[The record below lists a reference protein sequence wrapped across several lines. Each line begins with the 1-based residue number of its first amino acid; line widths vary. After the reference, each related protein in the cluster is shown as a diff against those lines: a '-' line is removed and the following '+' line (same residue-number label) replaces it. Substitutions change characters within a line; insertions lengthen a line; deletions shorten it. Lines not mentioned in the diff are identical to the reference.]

1 MLDFKGKIAIVTGAG
16 RGIGRAT
23 ALVLAKRGAK
33 ILVNDYGGG
42 CDTISP
48 GTIEVAQKV
57 VDEIT
62 EAGGTAI
69 ADATSVG
76 TVGAADI
83 IAARALEA
91 FGRIDILVDNAGGAD
106 SIAPLEN
113 DSNEVVEGLIQSNL
127 LGAVW
132 LLRRIWPLM
141 KAQGYGR
148 IVNMS
153 SSTALGMSGTFA
165 YATAKGGIIGLT
177 NVAAVEGREHGILVN
192 AVLPTAYTRGAAA
205 LEETQSLDWFKPY
218 TPELV
223 GEGVAYLC
231 SAENTAS
238 GEMYRIGGGMF
249 SRYAIYGNTG
259 LRDWHITAEKVAEQI
274 AQARDMTDSV
284 LLADTI
290 TDVQRA
296 F

>member
-1 MLDFKGKIAIVTGAG
+1 MLDFTGKVAIVTGAG

-23 ALVLAKRGAK
+23 ALALAKRGAK

-48 GTIEVAQKV
+48 GTIEVAQDV

-62 EAGGTAI
+62 AAGGTAV
-69 ADATSVG
+69 ADATAVG
-76 TVGAADI
+76 TLGAADM
-83 IAARALEA
+83 IATRALDA
-91 FGRIDILVDNAGGAD
+91 FGRIDILVNNAGGAD
-106 SIAPLEN
+106 SIAPLEH
-113 DSNEVVEGLIQSNL
+113 DSNEVVEGIIQSNL

-132 LLRRIWPLM
+132 LLRRVWPVM

-148 IVNMS
+148 IVSMS

-205 LEETQSLDWFKPY
+205 LEATQPLDWFKPY
-218 TPELV
+218 TPDLV

-231 SAENTAS
+231 SAENTAT

-259 LRDWHITAEKVAEQI
+259 LRDWQITAEKIADQI
-274 AQARDMTDSV
+274 TPARDMTDAV
-284 LLADTI
+284 LLPDTI
-290 TDVQRA
+290 TDIQRA